1 MVASPRSR
9 GRSRAPLT
17 APAPR
22 APQPRTYACRVSA
35 ENIEFLRRLYGR
47 WADGDFD
54 TASYFDDR
62 FEVVLRQNFPDSG
75 VHRGTEGVA
84 AYMRDFLEP
93 WERITIEAEELTG
106 HGDRVLARVHQAGTG
121 ESSGAA
127 VELRYFHL
135 WTFEDGAP
143 VRMES
148 IMDEAEARA
157 QLESN

>member
-1 MVASPRSR
+1 M
-9 GRSRAPLT
+9 
-17 APAPR
+17 
-22 APQPRTYACRVSA
+22 A
-35 ENIEFLRRLYGR
+35 EENLEFLRRLYAR

-62 FEVVLRQNFPDSG
+62 FDVVLGQKFPDSG

-84 AYMRDFLEP
+84 AYMREFLEP

-106 HGDRVLARVHQAGTG
+106 RGDRVLARVHQAGTG
-121 ESSGAA
+121 ESSGAP

-135 WTFEDGAP
+135 WTFEEGAP

-148 IMDEAEARA
+148 IMDEGEARGR
-157 QLESN
+157 LERG